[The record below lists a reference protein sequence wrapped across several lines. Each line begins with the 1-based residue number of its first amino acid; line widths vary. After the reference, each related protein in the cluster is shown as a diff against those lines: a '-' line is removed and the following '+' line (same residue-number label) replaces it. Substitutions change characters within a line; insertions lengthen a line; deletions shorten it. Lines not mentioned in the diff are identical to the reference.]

1 MLKKLYIKN
10 YALIDKMSVEFGPG
24 LNILTGETGVGKSI
38 ILGALSLLL
47 GERAKTDVIRS
58 GASMAVVEGLFDVP
72 SSVKLETADSQVFT
86 DLEDLLLRR
95 EIHQSGR
102 SRSFAND
109 SPISN
114 SLLSAIG
121 DLLIDLHGQHEHQ
134 TILKVDHHLDYLDN
148 YGTEE
153 ELLARVKGSFK
164 QFRSHKTKLEDLK
177 QRETRLHEKRELLEF
192 QVQEIA
198 KADPKEGEEESLESE
213 ERILRN
219 SERIFQAS
227 NQITNLLYDGEG
239 SVSEKLS
246 ATESALSGLVE
257 VDPLFE
263 KWMKE
268 CESTRI
274 GVEEIVSS
282 IQTFASRVEFN
293 PQRLEVL
300 RERLGL
306 FSQLKKKY
314 GGSIEEV
321 LKHWE
326 EAKKELDQ
334 IENIGD
340 EIDRVSTALEEE
352 KKVLTQLCEEL
363 SAQRKNVALNL
374 EKETVAALEEL
385 GLKNSIFCISVEPKK
400 TSEGPVQIG
409 GQNYAVSSRG
419 IDTAEFFISLNPGEN
434 PKKLT
439 RVASGGEI
447 SRIML
452 ALKTVLAESDRIPVM
467 VFDEI
472 DTGISGR
479 IARVV
484 GKNLKKVSR
493 NHQVI
498 CITHLPQ
505 IASMGDFHFCVE
517 KEVKANRS
525 RTKIRPLEKEER
537 VMEIAKLMGGE
548 KVTESTIQSARELL
562 KY

>member
-268 CESTRI
+268 CEST
-274 GVEEIVSS
+274 
-282 IQTFASRVEFN
+282 
-293 PQRLEVL
+293 
-300 RERLGL
+300 
-306 FSQLKKKY
+306 
-314 GGSIEEV
+314 
-321 LKHWE
+321 
-326 EAKKELDQ
+326 
-334 IENIGD
+334 
-340 EIDRVSTALEEE
+340 
-352 KKVLTQLCEEL
+352 
-363 SAQRKNVALNL
+363 
-374 EKETVAALEEL
+374 
-385 GLKNSIFCISVEPKK
+385 
-400 TSEGPVQIG
+400 
-409 GQNYAVSSRG
+409 
-419 IDTAEFFISLNPGEN
+419 
-434 PKKLT
+434 
-439 RVASGGEI
+439 
-447 SRIML
+447 
-452 ALKTVLAESDRIPVM
+452 
-467 VFDEI
+467 
-472 DTGISGR
+472 
-479 IARVV
+479 
-484 GKNLKKVSR
+484 
-493 NHQVI
+493 
-498 CITHLPQ
+498 
-505 IASMGDFHFCVE
+505 
-517 KEVKANRS
+517 
-525 RTKIRPLEKEER
+525 
-537 VMEIAKLMGGE
+537 
-548 KVTESTIQSARELL
+548 
-562 KY
+562 